1 MLIPWGVMTSH
12 KRSIIDK
19 TCWKLTNIVLVIVAI
34 HENNNKGREV
44 SHINILS
51 WTSFMIVSPH
61 QIFYV
66 K

>member
-19 TCWKLTNIVLVIVAI
+19 TCWKLTNIALVIVAV
-34 HENNNKGREV
+34 HEKSNKGREV

-51 WTSFMIVSPH
+51 WTSFMIVSPC

-66 K
+66 N

>member
-19 TCWKLTNIVLVIVAI
+19 TCWKLTNIALVIDAI
-34 HENNNKGREV
+34 HEKVNKGRED

-61 QIFYV
+61 
-66 K
+66 